1 MKFSTENQVL
11 AQFNQTSLTD
21 VILQLLI
28 FFLLSSSFV
37 VTPGIKI
44 LVPKAVTGETGTEQ
58 SIVVTLTEKGQL
70 YLNADRITMEDLG
83 PRLNLLLGTTR
94 DRVVVVRADRNTNL
108 QRAIDVIDL
117 AKAAGATRFMIATEP
132 IVAP

>member
-1 MKFSTENQVL
+1 MRFQTENGLL

-37 VTPGIKI
+37 ITPGIKI
-44 LVPKAVTGETGTEQ
+44 QVPKAITGETGTEQ
-58 SIVVTLTEKGQL
+58 SIVVTLTEKGTI
-70 YLNADRITMEDLG
+70 YLNADRISLDDLG
-83 PRLNLLLGTTR
+83 PRLNMLLGTAR
-94 DRVVVVRADRNTNL
+94 ERVVVVRADRNTSL
-108 QRAIDVIDL
+108 QGTIDVIDI

-132 IVAP
+132 VIAP

>member
-1 MKFSTENQVL
+1 MRFQTENQLL

-37 VTPGIKI
+37 ITPGIKI
-44 LVPKAVTGETGTEQ
+44 QVPKAVTGETGTEQ
-58 SIVVTLTEKGQL
+58 SVVITLTEKGTI
-70 YLNADRITMEDLG
+70 YLNADRIPLEDLG
-83 PRLNLLLGTTR
+83 PRLNMLLSAAR
-94 DRVVVVRADRNTNL
+94 ERVVVVRADRNTNL
-108 QRAIDVIDL
+108 QSTINVIDI

-132 IVAP
+132 VIAP

>member
-1 MKFSTENQVL
+1 MKFSTDNPL
-11 AQFNQTSLTD
+11 MAQFNQTSLTD
-21 VILQLLI
+21 VVLQLLI

-37 VTPGIKI
+37 LTPGIKI
-44 LVPKAVTGETGTEQ
+44 LVPKAVTGETGAEQ
-58 SIVVTLTEKGQL
+58 SIIVTLTEKGQI

-94 DRVVVVRADRNTNL
+94 DRVIVVRADRNTNL

-117 AKAAGATRFMIATEP
+117 AKAAGANRFMIATEP